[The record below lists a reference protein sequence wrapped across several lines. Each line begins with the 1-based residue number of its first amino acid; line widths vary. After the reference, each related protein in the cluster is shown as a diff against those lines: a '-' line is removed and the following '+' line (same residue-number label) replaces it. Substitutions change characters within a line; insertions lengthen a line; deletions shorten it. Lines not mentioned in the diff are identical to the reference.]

1 MARVAN
7 RQNKIA
13 NISNKKV
20 WYVGFYIRLSRE
32 DKRNLQESESVTN
45 QKLILDDWF
54 DNQGNDGDEYVF
66 VDYYIDDGI
75 SGTTD
80 EERDDFQRLLGD
92 IETKTVNCVVVK
104 NLARSFRN
112 LSDQTYYLEE
122 YFFVRNI
129 RFVSL
134 YNQTMDTYLNKRSA
148 SDMGVKFQGMSNE
161 AFVQQTSDS
170 VRTTFDKKRKDGL
183 HIGSFARYGFLK
195 HPDNKNLLIIDEV
208 AAAIM
213 IDIKTMLFAGMSLT
227 AIVYYLND
235 HGIPCP
241 YVYKTEVLG
250 YKYRNPKGDTSQKPL
265 WTTQTVRRLL
275 LDPMNCGDMVQGRN
289 RVISYKIHKQ
299 IRPPESEWF
308 IKENTHPRI
317 WSREDHDKIV
327 KILTRDTRTAPQGKG
342 LYLFSGFLL
351 CADCGKAMTRSPV
364 KNIVYYYCKTYK
376 SQSKK
381 ACTKHTVRHEQLEA
395 AVLYAIQQQVYLAVS
410 FSDTIAKINKATIQ
424 KSQTIKLTSIIE
436 QKEKELVKILRYKQS
451 LWQDWKDGTITQ
463 IDYLHM
469 RKDYE
474 EQAESL
480 SAVVENLKA
489 EQAEV
494 EKGIG
499 VENPYL
505 VSFRKYQNIDTLSR
519 EVLIELVD
527 HIKVHDNGSISVKF
541 KFSNEMR
548 RVYEFIK
555 ANTHEEAV

>member
-1 MARVAN
+1 MARTAN

-45 QKLILDDWF
+45 QRLILDDWF
-54 DNQGNDGDEYVF
+54 GNQGNDGDEYVF

-92 IETKTVNCVVVK
+92 IETKAVNCVVVK

-122 YFFVRNI
+122 YFFVRNV

-170 VRTTFDKKRKDGL
+170 VRVTFDKKRMDGL
-183 HIGSFARYGFLK
+183 HIGSFAQYGFFK
-195 HPDNKNLLIIDEV
+195 HPHDKNLLIVDEV
-208 AAAIM
+208 AAGVL
-213 IDIKTMLFAGMSLT
+213 IDCKTKLFEGMSLS
-227 AIVYYLND
+227 AIVRYLND

-241 YVYKTEVLG
+241 SVYKTEVLG
-250 YKYRNPKGDTSQKPL
+250 LKYRNPHADASKKPL
-265 WTTQTVRRLL
+265 WTTKTLKQLL
-275 LDPMNCGDMVQGRN
+275 LSPLNCGDMVQGKQ

-299 IRPPESEWF
+299 IQTPESEWF
-308 IKENTHPRI
+308 YKENTHQGFF
-317 WSREDHDKIV
+317 SLEDHHKIAE
-327 KILTRDTRTAPQGKG
+327 ILKRDTRTAPQQNE
-342 LYLFSGFLL
+342 LYLFSGFLR

-364 KNIVYYYCKTYK
+364 KDIVYYYCKTYK

-381 ACTKHTVRHEQLEA
+381 ACTKHTVKHEQLEA

-410 FSDTIAKINKATIQ
+410 FSDTISKINSAPLQ
-424 KSQTIKLTSIIE
+424 KSQTLKLITIIA
-436 QKEKELVKILRYKQS
+436 QKEKELARIMRYKQS
-451 LWQDWKDGTITQ
+451 LWQDWKDGQITNME
-463 IDYLHM
+463 YRHM
-469 RKDYE
+469 REDYE
-474 EQAESL
+474 EQVESL
-480 SAVVENLKA
+480 SAVIESLKA

-499 VENPYL
+499 TESPYL
-505 VSFRKYQNIDTLSR
+505 VAFRKHQNIDTLSR
-519 EVLIELVD
+519 EVLSELVD

-541 KFSNEMR
+541 KFCDEMR
-548 RVYEFIK
+548 RVYEFLK
-555 ANTHEEAV
+555 TNTHEEAV